1 MQEQIEKLTS
11 AAHELF
17 EGGYSKT
24 SIYQLIRDALPETSN
39 LLEQLKRDRM
49 DIELLEQA
57 IRGRSASY
65 IKERF
70 DVPPSFSTKSGCFT
84 AAKKIKKALG
94 ITNQDVKYPIHE
106 SYKSEDLDRYNYWIR
121 LSKEAISEIDSRIEE
136 EQ

>member
-1 MQEQIEKLTS
+1 MQEQIDKLIS
-11 AAHELF
+11 AAQELF

-24 SIYQLIRDALPETSN
+24 SIYQVIRDALPETSN

-57 IRGRSASY
+57 IQGKSASY

-84 AAKKIKKALG
+84 AAKKIKKTLG
-94 ITNQDVKYPIHE
+94 ISNQDIKYPIHE
-106 SYKSEDLDRYNYWIR
+106 CYKSKDLDRYNYWVR
-121 LSKEAISEIDSRIEE
+121 LSKEAIRKIDSRIEE